1 MLSLTS
7 FWPFA
12 KPCPYA
18 FLPFTNDHYKTCST
32 GRQKRRPS
40 WFVLLKSGS
49 PMLMNCERVILG
61 ISASLLDF
69 HCFGKYQS
77 ILGVPALRCILSVYP
92 MTVVYHSIRLSS
104 HVPLF
109 LPLMNIASYLFV
121 LFFCSHASV
130 RFIVRTCGGVTPLDS
145 GPGEGARRADVC
157 SLLFLRMHSR
167 RDLIRKCV
175 ASIYF

>member
-1 MLSLTS
+1 MHL
-7 FWPFA
+7 FWIFIA
-12 KPCPYA
+12 
-18 FLPFTNDHYKTCST
+18 LVNI
-32 GRQKRRPS
+32 
-40 WFVLLKSGS
+40 V
-49 PMLMNCERVILG
+49 
-61 ISASLLDF
+61 
-69 HCFGKYQS
+69 

-145 GPGEGARRADVC
+145 GPVGGGAPGGCLLPFVSTHALSTRFDPKMRR
-157 SLLFLRMHSR
+157 LYLFLIPTPPKYVMLPMFAILLTIPITARQQMSKR
-167 RDLIRKCV
+167 TATFGL
-175 ASIYF
+175 Y